1 MSRPLA
7 WKLKNYSVY
16 IGLFGYAAMLLTADV
31 RIGAATKL
39 VAEVLRVPYF
49 RKTDA
54 KDMERLSYFFIVV
67 SIPVLLQGFFK

>member
-16 IGLFGYAAMLLTADV
+16 IGMVGYLAMLITGDV

-39 VAEVLRVPYF
+39 MAEVLRIPYF

-54 KDMERLSYFFIVV
+54 KDMERLSYFFIIA
-67 SIPVLLQGFFK
+67 SIPILFQGIFK

>member
-16 IGLFGYAAMLLTADV
+16 IGVVGYLAMMITVDVKIGAISKLTAELL
-31 RIGAATKL
+31 RI
-39 VAEVLRVPYF
+39 PYF

-54 KDMERLSYFFIVV
+54 KDMERLSYFFIVA
-67 SIPVLLQGFFK
+67 SLYAILFL

>member
-16 IGLFGYAAMLLTADV
+16 IGMIGYLGMLLTADV

-39 VAEVLRVPYF
+39 VAEVLRIPYF

-54 KDMERLSYFFIVV
+54 KDMERLSYFFIIA
-67 SIPVLLQGFFK
+67 SIPVLFKDLL

>member
-16 IGLFGYAAMLLTADV
+16 IGMTGYLAMLWTADV
-31 RIGAATKL
+31 RIGAASKL
-39 VAEVLRVPYF
+39 IAEVLRVPYF

-54 KDMERLSYFFIVV
+54 KDMERLSYFFILV
-67 SIPVLLQGFFK
+67 SIPIVFGVFP

>member
-16 IGLFGYAAMLLTADV
+16 IGVVGYLAMMITADIKIGAVSKLTAELL
-31 RIGAATKL
+31 RI
-39 VAEVLRVPYF
+39 PYY

-54 KDMERLSYFFIVV
+54 KDMERLSYFFIVA
-67 SIPVLLQGFFK
+67 SLYAILFL